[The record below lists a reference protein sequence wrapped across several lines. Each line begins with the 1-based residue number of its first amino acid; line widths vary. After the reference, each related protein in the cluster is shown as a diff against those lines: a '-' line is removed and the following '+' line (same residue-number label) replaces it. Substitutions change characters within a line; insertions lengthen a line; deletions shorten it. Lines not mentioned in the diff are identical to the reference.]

1 MTSVDMTTTTDRS
14 RGGCGCGGGGGCGGS
29 GCGPGALTRPD
40 ALVGLERPRFFPRQ
54 VVGPDDLNQVG
65 RYLDDRRRSHN
76 RFLHGWGI
84 ACGLRVTRCGPTEG
98 KESCRVRIS
107 AGYALDPYGDEL
119 LVPEPVVVD
128 LCATDVGGGLLCAPT
143 ADPWCAPVPVPP
155 RDEGRYL
162 AVRHVELPVKPVRSP
177 AGCSCSD
184 TVCENSRV
192 RDWFV
197 FTLLDELPSHYGWPC
212 GDDDDFCVSVVDCPP
227 CPESGWIVLARVV
240 VDGTSLVDLALD
252 DRRYLLSLTRF
263 CLQCD
268 TDDPGKDPV
277 VASDHAKREY
287 VAAASADP
295 DTTVAF
301 DLYHGDDRARLAV
314 TLRAADVTGVPAS
327 QVKALLDDV
336 VVFDTA
342 TGRPVVDADG
352 GVLKAG
358 MVLAHTA
365 LRGGSVIDGPRDL
378 EVRVGRPQV
387 DAVGYRRAVDGLA
400 TLLDEGGRREFET
413 TALGNLAALDT
424 LDVSAL
430 SGISTANATRLRE
443 DGIRTLA
450 DLRKAERLPSLS
462 AGAASRASRFR
473 GLDLG
478 GRG

>member
-1 MTSVDMTTTTDRS
+1 MTSVDTMTTTDRT
-14 RGGCGCGGGGGCGGS
+14 RGGCGCGGGCGGS
-29 GCGPGALTRPD
+29 RCAPDALTQPD
-40 ALVGLERPRFFPRQ
+40 ALVGLERPRFFARQ

-84 ACGLRVTRCGPTEG
+84 ACGLRVTRCGPTDE
-98 KESCRVRIS
+98 KEESCRVRVS

-143 ADPWCAPVPVPP
+143 ADPWCAPVPVPA
-155 RDEGRYL
+155 RDAGRYL

-184 TVCENSRV
+184 TVCEESRV
-192 RDWFV
+192 RDWFE
-197 FTLLDELPSHYGWPC
+197 FTLLDDLPSHYGWPC
-212 GDDDDFCVSVVDCPP
+212 GDDDDFCASVADCPP
-227 CPESGWIVLARVV
+227 CPDSGWIVLARVRV
-240 VDGTSLVDLALD
+240 KDGSLVDLALD

-263 CLQCD
+263 CLRCD
-268 TDDPGKDPV
+268 TDDSWNDQV
-277 VASDHAKREY
+277 VAGDRPRKEY

-301 DLYHGDDRARLAV
+301 AFYHGDEKARLAV
-314 TLRAADVTGVPAS
+314 TLRADDVTGVTADK
-327 QVKALLDDV
+327 VKALLDDV

-342 TGRPVVDADG
+342 TGRPVVDSDG
-352 GVLKAG
+352 AVLKAG
-358 MVLAHTA
+358 IVLSHTP

-387 DAVGYRRAVDGLA
+387 DTVAYRAAVEGLA
-400 TLLDEGGRREFET
+400 QLLDDAGRKEFET
-413 TALGNLAALDT
+413 RALGNLSALDAI
-424 LDVSAL
+424 DVSAL
-430 SGISTANATRLRE
+430 SGISTANATRLRD

-450 DLRKAERLPSLS
+450 DLRTADRVPTLS
-462 AGAASRASRFR
+462 AGAAMRAARFR